1 MSADDGNH
9 NGWYRAPTGG
19 ADPVEWPAIRPQD
32 AQEVASYPA
41 RWSQEAG
48 GPPLFYRADTLT
60 AAATAADP
68 GTVHRLNE
76 QLAAL
81 DLSLTPTAGGTEPGM
96 VTFRLVASHGTPD
109 ALRARD
115 HLRAGKDGDSAT
127 DAAIDTLAVH
137 RLYFVGMVAKEGHAG
152 SAREAVT
159 VLNTAPPRC
168 APGQEPGG
176 RRPVIALIDSGIG
189 YHPWLSAN
197 QPDPFWVSAQSLGW
211 PGVAGPATNE
221 GTGDLTPADGTL
233 DTHAGHGTFIAG
245 LIRQIAPDATVLSIP
260 LMLGNGVLEPEPALD
275 ALAWLLDRVRGA
287 ATDASKFVDIV
298 CLSFGYYE
306 RSASDEKQ
314 TARLRELL
322 GELGNLGVRVV
333 VSAGNHQSSVA
344 PYPAAFA
351 DPAAF
356 THAPPTRL
364 ISVGALNPDG
374 SSAKYSNFGPWVSVK
389 APGTALISLSPPFG
403 HAAADRTAEYNPANL
418 FGGFARWSGTSFA
431 AAVLSGR
438 LARAL
443 CDQAGGTAL
452 RDVSPEAAHRR
463 AELAYQDVHPTAQV
477 VTAA

>member
-1 MSADDGNH
+1 
-9 NGWYRAPTGG
+9 
-19 ADPVEWPAIRPQD
+19 
-32 AQEVASYPA
+32 VASYPA
-41 RWSQEAG
+41 RWGQEAG
-48 GPPLFYRADTLT
+48 GPPLLYRADTLT

-68 GTVHRLNE
+68 RTVHRLNE
-76 QLAAL
+76 RLAAL

-96 VTFRLVASHGTPD
+96 VTFRLAASHGTPD

-115 HLRAGKDGDSAT
+115 HLRAGKDGDAAT

-159 VLNTAPPRC
+159 VLGTAPPRC
-168 APGQEPGG
+168 APGREPGG

-287 ATDASKFVDIV
+287 GTDASKFVDIV
-298 CLSFGYYE
+298 GLSFGYYE

-351 DPAAF
+351 DPAF

-443 CDQAGGTAL
+443 CDQTSGTAL

-463 AELAYQDVHPTAQV
+463 AELAYQDVHPAAQV
-477 VTAA
+477 VAAA